1 MTMEI
6 LWGLKTS
13 KDVFSGNVKL
23 CPRFN
28 THGEDLVM
36 HTRIN
41 KMRGMLVGN
50 LKNYYFR
57 ERHKETLGA
66 DAVGCRNK
74 ECPPP
79 RSPR

>member
-1 MTMEI
+1 MEI
-6 LWGLKTS
+6 FWGLKTS
-13 KDVFSGNVKL
+13 KDVLSGYVKL

-28 THGEDLVM
+28 THREDLVM

-41 KMRGMLVGN
+41 KITGMLVGN
-50 LKNYYFR
+50 LKNYYFG

-74 ECPPP
+74 EWPPP
-79 RSPR
+79 RSPMW